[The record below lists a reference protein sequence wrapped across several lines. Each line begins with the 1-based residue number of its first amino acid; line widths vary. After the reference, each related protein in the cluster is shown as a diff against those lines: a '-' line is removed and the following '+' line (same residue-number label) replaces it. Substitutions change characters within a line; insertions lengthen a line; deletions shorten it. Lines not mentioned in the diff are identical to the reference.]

1 MAKKKQ
7 QTAPTGPRTVATN
20 RKARHDYFIEET
32 FEAGIALTG
41 TEIKSARN
49 GSVNLREGFVLVRA
63 GEAWLMGVH
72 IDQYRHGNRANHQET
87 RSRKLLLHK
96 RQIDYLH
103 VCATQRNW
111 TIVPLRMYINDAGL
125 AKVQIALVRG
135 KRQYDKRQTIASRDA
150 ERDVDRAIKQQ
161 SREGNGRE

>member
-20 RKARHDYFIEET
+20 RKARHEYFIEET
-32 FEAGIALTG
+32 FAAGIALTG